1 MLLLQGK
8 ERLLSQFEVEKREM
22 TSQLEAEKAGQ
33 SALASQLDGSKTE
46 ARATKRRTSLPDAGL
61 ASSPIFPMISAA
73 LTGRAVF

>member
-1 MLLLQGK
+1 MLLLLQGK

-46 ARATKRRTSLPDAGL
+46 ARAAGGGGGGDGGGEVAMVSLSL
-61 ASSPIFPMISAA
+61 
-73 LTGRAVF
+73 RV